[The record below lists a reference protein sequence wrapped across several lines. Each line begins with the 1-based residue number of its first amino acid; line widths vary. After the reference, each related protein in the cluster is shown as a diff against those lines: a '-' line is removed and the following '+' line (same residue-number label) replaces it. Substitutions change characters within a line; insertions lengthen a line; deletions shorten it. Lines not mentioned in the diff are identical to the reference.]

1 MELPTYHLPQ
11 PKALMIH
18 LWDKLKGYVKKAF
31 TIILASTIVIWF
43 LQSFTFDWKY
53 IEQANP
59 NDIADEVFEEY
70 KEDNA
75 DKILLINEEY
85 VSDGEVTVDLA
96 TLVTDYAENE
106 DEELDPLYKDVI
118 EDVFTLALESY
129 KEVVGDS
136 SYHDSSDS
144 ILAGLGKLITPL
156 FTPLGFG
163 SQLNE
168 NGWIFGVSAITGLI
182 AKENVVAT
190 FTVLAQSV
198 QTNSIVD
205 VDSYMNLYKLA
216 LDEEGVSATIAAATA
231 SGITGKGFMGYSILI
246 AFIVFNMTTIPCF
259 AAVATAK
266 GEVGKK
272 KFKTTIL
279 FWLCT
284 SYIASSIVYLVLA
297 KWWLSFVFLAAFTVL
312 GFCIYFINKKRDLK
326 EAGVIK

>member
-1 MELPTYHLPQ
+1 M
-11 PKALMIH
+11 
-18 LWDKLKGYVKKAF
+18 LKKH
-31 TIILASTIVIWF
+31 

-59 NDIADEVFEEY
+59 NDIAIEVYEDYITDEANVL
-70 KEDNA
+70 
-75 DKILLINEEY
+75 KIEALDAEY
-85 VSDGEVTVDLA
+85 VSDGEVVVSLDDLVNNYNE
-96 TLVTDYAENE
+96 TE
-106 DEELDPLYKDVI
+106 DEAHKLVLTEIFSEALVEYESVVSDKEYK
-118 EDVFTLALESY
+118 
-129 KEVVGDS
+129 
-136 SYHDSSDS
+136 DSSDS
-144 ILAGLGKLITPL
+144 ILAGFGKLITPI

-266 GEVGKK
+266 GELGKK
-272 KFKTTIL
+272 KFLYTVL
-279 FWLCT
+279 FWLAV
-284 SYIASSIVYLVLA
+284 SFIAGSITYLVLSM
-297 KWWLSFVFLAAFTVL
+297 WWLLFIFIALFIASIFA
-312 GFCIYFINKKRDLK
+312 IHFINKRRDLK
-326 EAGVIK
+326 GIEANS